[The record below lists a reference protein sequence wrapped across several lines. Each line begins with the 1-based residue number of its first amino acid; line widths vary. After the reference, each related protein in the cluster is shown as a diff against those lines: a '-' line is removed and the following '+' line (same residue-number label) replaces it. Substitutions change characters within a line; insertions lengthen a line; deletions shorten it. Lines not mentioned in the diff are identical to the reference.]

1 LPFIGFAGEDRRLVE
16 EGGQRQ
22 RIQKFLSVQGV
33 CSRRSGE
40 KAILERRV
48 SVNGQPATIGQLV
61 DPQQDTVAF
70 DGETIRPRAH
80 QKLILLALHKPR
92 GYVCTHCDP
101 HCPAAGTIYSLLP
114 DYDDVKLVCCGRLDK
129 DSEGLVLLTNDGALA
144 AKLLHPSSGVAKH
157 YRVEIHTPLEE
168 SHRKALLDGVESEG
182 DTLRAAR
189 VECETGGR
197 RRLHIVLHEGR
208 KRHIRRML
216 ECFGYRIGRLIRFR
230 IGHFE
235 LGKTPIGR
243 YQRLDESH
251 LKKLLVRDQK
261 FGDSSREHGSRGDCE

>member
-1 LPFIGFAGEDRRLVE
+1 MVFAGEDRRLVKE
-16 EGGQRQ
+16 DGQRQ

-48 SVNGQPATIGQLV
+48 HVNGQPATIGQLI
-61 DPQQDTVAF
+61 DPQRDTIAQ
-70 DGETIRPRAH
+70 DGEVIRPRMH
-80 QKLILLALHKPR
+80 LKLILLALHKPR

-114 DYDDVKLVCCGRLDK
+114 DYNDVKLICCGRLDK

-144 AKLLHPSSGVAKH
+144 AKLLHPSSGIAKH
-157 YRVEIHTPLEE
+157 YRVEIHMPLEE
-168 SHRKALLDGVESEG
+168 CHRRALLKGVESEG

-189 VECETGGR
+189 VECETGGH

-216 ECFGYRIGRLIRFR
+216 EHFGYRVGRLIRFR

-235 LGKTPIGR
+235 LDKIPVGR
-243 YQRLDESH
+243 YCRLDESH
-251 LKKLLVRDQK
+251 LKKLLVRAQK
-261 FGDSSREHGSRGDCE
+261 FDDSSSERGSSGRCE